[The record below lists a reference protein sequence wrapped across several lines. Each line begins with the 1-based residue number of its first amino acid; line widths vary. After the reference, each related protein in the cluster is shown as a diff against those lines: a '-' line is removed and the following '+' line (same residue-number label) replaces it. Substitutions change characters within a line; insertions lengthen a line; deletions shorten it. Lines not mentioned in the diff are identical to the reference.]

1 VGTVVQK
8 VLSHLKRERYIKQP
22 PNNSLP
28 ADSNSKSRRL
38 SSGVDDQEMNYV
50 AD

>member
-1 VGTVVQK
+1 MGTVVQK

-28 ADSNSKSRRL
+28 ADRKRRRL
-38 SSGVDDQEMNYV
+38 SSGVDDHEMDYV